1 MAHEQT
7 KPGVTSDSTGN
18 DFPRRTGSDGTDV
31 LAGSNSGNRIT
42 TNYPDVS
49 APNAFDR
56 SGSRVGGQDLRGY
69 VEASSADLPTEDG
82 NMRPDGSERTI
93 REIPAP

>member
-7 KPGVTSDSTGN
+7 KPGVTSESVPN
-18 DFPRRTGSDGTDV
+18 VFPRREGSDGTEV
-31 LAGSNSGNRIT
+31 NAKSVSGNRVSD
-42 TNYPDVS
+42 NYPDVS
-49 APNAFDR
+49 SPNAFDR
-56 SGSRVGGQDLRGY
+56 SGARVGGQDLRGY
-69 VEASSADLPTEDG
+69 VQASSADLPTEDG

>member
-18 DFPRRTGSDGTDV
+18 SFPRREGSVPDV
-31 LAGSNSGNRIT
+31 LAGSNSGNRLS

-49 APNAFDR
+49 APASFDR
-56 SGSRVGGQDLRGY
+56 SGARVGGQDLRGY
-69 VEASSADLPTEDG
+69 VAASSDALPTEDG

-93 REIPAP
+93 REVPAP